1 MYSQKKVLLVKNV
14 AREGPGL
21 VSTVLAAKSVPFEVV
36 DLSAGE
42 AFPDPRAY
50 SAVFVFGGPDSANDS
65 TAKMQAELTRVRQ
78 VLQLGMPFFGV
89 CLGMQALV
97 KAGGGWVLASRH
109 KEIGWRDHEGKFYE
123 IELTE
128 EGRNDPLFSALP
140 RCMKIFQLH
149 GETVR
154 LGDGMTLLATGRH
167 CYYQA
172 VRVGE
177 KAYGLQGHLEL
188 TPELFSHWLAH
199 DEWLKK
205 HYGGS
210 MRSDFNRIKNEYE
223 LNCRVLLANFLEI
236 AGIA

>member
-1 MYSQKKVLLVKNV
+1 MNKVLIVKNI

-21 VSTVLAAKSVPFEVV
+21 ISTVLAAKKVAFEVV

-42 AFPDPRAY
+42 AFPDPRGY
-50 SAVFVFGGPDSANDS
+50 SAVFVLGGPDSANDN
-65 TAKMQAELTRVRQ
+65 TPKMLSEITRIKQ
-78 VLQLGMPFFGV
+78 VLQLGIPFFGV

-97 KAGGGWVLASRH
+97 KAGGGWVLPARA
-109 KEIGWRDHEGKFYE
+109 KEVGWRDHDGKFYE
-123 IELTE
+123 IDLTE
-128 EGRNDPLFSALP
+128 EGRKDPIFAALP
-140 RCMKIFQLH
+140 RAMKIFQLH
-149 GETVR
+149 GETIR
-154 LGDGMTLLATGRH
+154 LGDGMTLLATGTH

-199 DEWLKK
+199 DELLKK

-210 MRSDFNRIKNEYE
+210 MRSDFNSIKNEYE
-223 LNCRVLLANFLEI
+223 LNCRIIMANFLEL